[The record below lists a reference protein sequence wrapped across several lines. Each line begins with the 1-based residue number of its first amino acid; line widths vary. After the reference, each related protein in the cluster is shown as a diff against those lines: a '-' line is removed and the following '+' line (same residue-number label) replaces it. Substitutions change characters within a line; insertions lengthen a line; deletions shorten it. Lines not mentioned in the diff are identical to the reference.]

1 MFVVDAS
8 IALAW
13 CFEDELASRTDDVL
27 HRLLLEGGIAPA
39 HWPLEV
45 ANALRFAERSGRVHE
60 PTISRARS
68 IVTDLPIDV
77 LPVETTTALG
87 LIEPARRHDLTV
99 YDAAYLELAEVRGL
113 GLATLDSRLAAACRA
128 IGVALIAD

>member
-13 CFEDELASRTDDVL
+13 CFEDESTAETESILERLAV
-27 HRLLLEGGIAPA
+27 EGGAAPA

-45 ANALRFAERSGRVHE
+45 ANGLRSAASSGRVDAD
-60 PTISRARS
+60 TIERARD
-68 IVTDLPIDV
+68 IVRQLPIEIR
-77 LPVETTTALG
+77 PVETPTALS

-99 YDAAYLELAEVRGL
+99 YDAAYLGLAEAL
-113 GLATLDSRLAAACRA
+113 GVGIATLDQRLAAACRTV
-128 IGVALIAD
+128 GVPLVE

>member
-13 CFEDELASRTDDVL
+13 CFEDESTSSSDDVL

-39 HWPLEV
+39 HWPLEI
-45 ANALRFAERSGRVHE
+45 ANALRFAASSGRVDE
-60 PTISRARS
+60 DAIARARS

-77 LPVETTTALG
+77 LPMETSTA
-87 LIEPARRHDLTV
+87 PRPRARRERRPS
-99 YDAAYLELAEVRGL
+99 AASARAVQAASSRSRGS
-113 GLATLDSRLAAACRA
+113 G
-128 IGVALIAD
+128 